1 MASMQEAAPQTTD
14 IITLKCPILA
24 LVGLSARVLAWCKI
38 IIGPELSALNT
49 KGSRG
54 TPKRKLFCSGG
65 HLLSK
70 HGSQHMNLWWKITI
84 RVPAVVRKML
94 RTKNGQR
101 AGTRE
106 KGKQR

>member
-1 MASMQEAAPQTTD
+1 
-14 IITLKCPILA
+14 
-24 LVGLSARVLAWCKI
+24 
-38 IIGPELSALNT
+38 
-49 KGSRG
+49 
-54 TPKRKLFCSGG
+54 
-65 HLLSK
+65 
-70 HGSQHMNLWWKITI
+70 MNVWWKIII